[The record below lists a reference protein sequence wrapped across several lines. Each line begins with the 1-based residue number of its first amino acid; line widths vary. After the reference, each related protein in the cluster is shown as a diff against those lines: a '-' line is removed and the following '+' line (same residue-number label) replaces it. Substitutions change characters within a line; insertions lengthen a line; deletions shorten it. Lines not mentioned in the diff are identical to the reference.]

1 MLTGLR
7 ERGPH
12 PSIGDQ
18 VGGASHPTGNRLT
31 QAGGEP
37 RRREDPTA
45 GAFIW
50 GGWKVQVKGVRAFHC
65 CV

>member
-18 VGGASHPTGNRLT
+18 VGGASREQTHPSR
-31 QAGGEP
+31 AGGEP

-50 GGWKVQVKGVRAFHC
+50 GQGGKYK
-65 CV
+65 

>member
-12 PSIGDQ
+12 PSVGDQ
-18 VGGASHPTGNRLT
+18 VGGASRERTHPSRWG
-31 QAGGEP
+31 AK
-37 RRREDPTA
+37 REGRPNSR
-45 GAFIW
+45 GLYL
-50 GGWKVQVKGVRAFHC
+50 GSGWKVQVKGVRAFHC